1 MAELESLKIDRLSAV
16 THRTRIEQK
25 ETTTTTMKSRIVI
38 IFLDNIALNKP
49 TKQSSDYGN
58 S

>member
-25 ETTTTTMKSRIVI
+25 ETTTTTMKSRII